1 MEIEGVRLDVKYLAE
16 LAVSTHKKINKLEKK
31 IHELAGTD
39 FNIKS
44 TQQLAEVLFEKL
56 EIPTLGIGKTK
67 TGISTGADELEK
79 LKDQHPIIKLIM
91 EYREFTKLASTYID
105 SLPKQ
110 VNKKTGRLH
119 TSFNQ
124 TIAATGRLSSIEPNL
139 QNIPVRTEFGREI
152 RSAFIAD
159 RGYKLVSLDYSQIE
173 LRLAAHFSAD
183 KKMIETFKKGE
194 DIHRATAAAINEVAL
209 DAVTPQMRREAKA
222 TNFGILYGQGPHG
235 LSATAD
241 IPYMK
246 AKEFIDHYFEV
257 YKGVKKY
264 IEETIEEAKQKGFV
278 ETLYGRRRYLPEIN
292 SSVMQIRKA
301 AERMAVNTPLQG
313 TAADLIKVAMIEIA
327 KVIKDKY
334 NKDEVRMILQVHDE
348 LLFEIKDGLADKAAR
363 EFKAIM
369 EGGLKLK
376 VPIIVDIKT
385 GKNWGE
391 ME

>member
-1 MEIEGVRLDVKYLAE
+1 MEIDGVKLDVKYLAE
-16 LAVSTHKKINKLEKK
+16 LAESTHKKINKLEKK
-31 IHELAGTD
+31 IHELAGMD

-56 EIPTLGIGKTK
+56 ELSTAGIGKTK

-152 RSAFIAD
+152 RSAFVAD

-173 LRLAAHFSAD
+173 LRLAAHFSGD

-194 DIHRATAAAINEVAL
+194 DIHRATAAAINEVKL
-209 DAVTPQMRREAKA
+209 EDVTSEMRREAKA

-264 IEETIEEAKQKGFV
+264 IEETIEEAKKKGFV

-334 NKDEVRMILQVHDE
+334 NKDEVKMILQVHDE
-348 LLFEIKDGLADKAAR
+348 LLFEIKDGLAEKAAK
-363 EFKAIM
+363 EFKDIM
-369 EGGLKLK
+369 EQGIKLK
-376 VPIIVDIKT
+376 VPVEVDIKI
-385 GKNWGE
+385 GRNWGE